1 VRARSRKA
9 RSSDKAARL
18 SVEVDVRRVL
28 LHYHI
33 FKNAGTTLEEILA
46 HSFYETFARF
56 DTPESDTLISNADL
70 IRFIQHNPRLQA
82 VSSHQIRYPLPEAAG
97 ILFFDVCFLRDPL
110 DRIRSTY
117 DYFREKPVAGN
128 EASDL
133 ANRFGIGEFL
143 GCVAAEHPWLIQD
156 AQVNILAG
164 RGVDDPPA
172 GRMELECAIRTML
185 ATAFLG
191 VVDRFE
197 ESVIAGAHFLRPVF
211 PRFDAARPPANVSGG
226 MDGTLERRIA
236 KTREACRPEVW
247 EEVMRLNALDF
258 ELMDHAR
265 AEVLRRFAAAPGGR
279 NE

>member
-1 VRARSRKA
+1 
-9 RSSDKAARL
+9 
-18 SVEVDVRRVL
+18 VRRVL

-46 HSFYETFARF
+46 HSFFEGFARF
-56 DTPESDTLISNADL
+56 DTPESDTLISNLDL
-70 IRFIQHNPRLQA
+70 VQFIQRNPRLQA

-97 ILFFDVCFLRDPL
+97 ILFFDACFLRDPL

-117 DYFREKPVAGN
+117 DYFREKPAAGV
-128 EASDL
+128 EASGL

-143 GCVAAEHPWLIQD
+143 ERMVAEHPWLIQD

-172 GRMELECAIRTML
+172 ERPELECAVRTML

-191 VVDRFE
+191 VVDRFR

-211 PRFDAARPPANVSGG
+211 PRFDFAPPPANVSGG
-226 MDGTLERRIA
+226 MAGTLVERIA
-236 KTREACRPEVW
+236 NMREACRPQVW
-247 EEVMRLNALDF
+247 EEVMRLNALDR
-258 ELMDHAR
+258 ELVERAR
-265 AEVLRRFAAAPGGR
+265 AEVLRRFASVPGGPGGR
-279 NE
+279 N